1 MAGEH
6 RLRNQLEL
14 ALHPS
19 PAVYWS
25 CDLGKSLKPQKPLLL
40 HLEKDTI
47 IVPSS
52 ESCNGQ
58 FAKIPIQSDGVV
70 CG

>member
-25 CDLGKSLKPQKPLLL
+25 CDLGKSLKPPKPPLL
-40 HLEKDTI
+40 HLEKGTI
-47 IVPSS
+47 IAPSS
-52 ESCNGQ
+52 ESRNGQ
-58 FAKIPIQSDGVV
+58 FAKVPIQSDGV
-70 CG
+70 GSG